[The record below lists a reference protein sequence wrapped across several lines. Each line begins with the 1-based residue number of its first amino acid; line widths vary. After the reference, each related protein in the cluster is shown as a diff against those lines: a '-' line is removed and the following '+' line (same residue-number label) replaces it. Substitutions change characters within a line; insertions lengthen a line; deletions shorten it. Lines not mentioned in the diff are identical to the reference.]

1 MNQIGQTLQQAR
13 IARGM
18 SIHDVASETRV
29 PRASL
34 EAIEAG
40 DREALPAPVFT
51 RGFVRSFAIAVGVE
65 PEALLEQFAQ
75 TAEPIVEPAS
85 QSAPRPMPEMATAEH
100 SSDHFALLLSDGYS
114 DSTRMRFGPA
124 ALVLV
129 AVVMF
134 LAAWLMVGTSPERGP
149 QTAQPE
155 TPVMHQN
162 QTGGVSTTIG
172 LDKR

>member
-1 MNQIGQTLQQAR
+1 MNKIGQTLQQAR

-65 PEALLEQFAQ
+65 PEALELAAVPCAREA
-75 TAEPIVEPAS
+75 
-85 QSAPRPMPEMATAEH
+85 
-100 SSDHFALLLSDGYS
+100 
-114 DSTRMRFGPA
+114 A

-129 AVVMF
+129 PRRDEAD
-134 LAAWLMVGTSPERGP
+134 AAG
-149 QTAQPE
+149 
-155 TPVMHQN
+155 N
-162 QTGGVSTTIG
+162 GGRVQGHRFGSRIS
-172 LDKR
+172 R